1 MDDYQKQQ
9 EELDSSVLP
18 GDDSILN
25 PISSKP
31 ERSKRWIAIL
41 WAIVV
46 IPIISL
52 VILFALISYGKLGH
66 MPSFEELENPETNL
80 ATEIISEDGKI
91 LGTYYREN
99 RTKAEFDELSPNLV
113 NALLA
118 TEDIRFYNHSGV
130 DAWAIGRALSGL
142 LSGGKKGGG
151 STITQQLAKNLFP
164 REDLNFFQLIL
175 RKLREW
181 VIAIKLERQYTKDE
195 IIAMYFNKIDFIN
208 QAMGIRSAS
217 NIYFNTTTDSLRIE
231 EAAMLVGM
239 LKNPWLFNP
248 VRRVDTTLHRRNVVL
263 NQMKK
268 YEFISHEVCDSLKQL
283 PLGISFRN
291 VDHKE
296 GLATYF
302 REMLRTTL
310 YRDKPARNQYWS
322 YEMYREDSIRWESDP
337 LFGWCFKNLK
347 SDGEPYDIYADGLR
361 IYTTINYRMQQYAE
375 EAVVEH
381 IAGKLQG
388 DIYRELRSNRRPP
401 FSNDLTN
408 EEVESIINSE
418 IRQSERRR
426 VLKLRGA
433 TDKEILADFK
443 TPYPMKIFTWGGEK
457 DTLMTPLDSIYHYL
471 HYLNAGF
478 MSMDPHNGHVKAY
491 VAGIDYRYFK
501 YDHVIQAKRQVGS
514 TIKPFLYSI
523 AMREGYSP
531 CYEVPCVPTTFHLYD
546 GKTWTPKNAA
556 KSVMDGKMV
565 SLKWGLA
572 QSNNYIS
579 AWLMKQFSPEPFVE
593 IMQKA
598 GIKSFIDPVPSMIL
612 GTSELTLYEMVG
624 AYSVYANKGV
634 YTQPIFVTHIEDK
647 YGNVVGRFKPAKQDV
662 MSEETAYL
670 MLNLLQGVVNEG
682 SGIRLRFSYKLYN
695 QIGGKTGTT
704 SNQSDGWFMG
714 ITPDLV
720 SGVWVGGKL
729 RSIRFEGLR
738 QGQGANMALPIFG
751 LFMQKVYADSL
762 NLNISKH
769 NFEQPSKKFSFELDC
784 EKLRQQSDNFWDE
797 DLSNDFFN

>member
-1 MDDYQKQQ
+1 MDEHLH
-9 EELDSSVLP
+9 EEQVSTSPTEQSEKKPARFTRWV
-18 GDDSILN
+18 IL
-25 PISSKP
+25 
-31 ERSKRWIAIL
+31 L
-41 WAIVV
+41 WL
-46 IPIISL
+46 L
-52 VILFALISYGKLGH
+52 VILPVAGAVTVFTLISYGKLGY
-66 MPSFEELENPETNL
+66 MPTFDELENPETNL
-80 ATEIISEDGKI
+80 ATEIITEDAKI

-113 NALLA
+113 NALIA
-118 TEDIRFYNHSGV
+118 TEDIRFYNHAGV
-130 DAWAIGRALSGL
+130 DVWAIGRAVGGV

-164 REDLNFFQLIL
+164 REELNFIQLIF

-181 VIAIKLERQYTKDE
+181 VIAVKLEKQYTKEE
-195 IIAMYFNKIDFIN
+195 IIAMYLNKFDFIN

-217 NIYFNTTTDSLRIE
+217 GIYFNTTPDSLRLE
-231 EAAMLVGM
+231 QAAMLVGM

-248 VRRVDTTLHRRNVVL
+248 VRREDTTLHRRNVVL
-263 NQMKK
+263 SQMAK
-268 YEFISHEVCDSLKQL
+268 YEFITPEAYDSLKQL
-283 PLGISFRN
+283 PLGLDFRN

-296 GLATYF
+296 GIATYF

-310 YRDKPARNQYWS
+310 YRDVPERDQYWS
-322 YEMYREDSIRWESDP
+322 YTQYQEDSLRWETDP

-347 SDGEPYDIYADGLR
+347 SDGKPYDLYADGLK
-361 IYTTINYRMQQYAE
+361 IYTTLNYRMQQYAE
-375 EAVVEH
+375 ESVEEH
-381 IAGKLQG
+381 IAGTLQN
-388 DIYRELRSNRRPP
+388 DIYRELRKNRYPP
-401 FSNDLTN
+401 FSNDLTK
-408 EEVESIINSE
+408 EEVDNIIKAE

-433 TDKEILADFK
+433 TEKEIWADFNK
-443 TPYPMKIFTWGGEK
+443 PYPMKVFTWEGEK
-457 DTLMTPLDSIYHYL
+457 DTVLTPLDSIYHYL

-491 VAGIDYRYFK
+491 VAGIDYHYFK
-501 YDHVIQAKRQVGS
+501 YDHVTQAKRQVGS

-556 KSVMDGKMV
+556 KSKMDGKMV
-565 SLKWGLA
+565 TLKWGLA
-572 QSNNYIS
+572 HSNNYIS
-579 AWLMKQFSPEPFVE
+579 AWLMKQFSPKPFVE

-624 AYSVYANKGV
+624 AYSVYANKGI

-647 YGNVVGRFKPAKQDV
+647 YGNVVGEFKPAKQDV

-682 SGIRLRFSYKLYN
+682 SGIRLRFRYQLFN
-695 QIGGKTGTT
+695 EIGGKTGTT

-720 SGVWVGGKL
+720 SGAWVGGKL
-729 RSIRFEGLR
+729 RSIRFEALS

-762 NLNISKH
+762 QLGISKRD
-769 NFEQPSKKFSFELDC
+769 FDRPAKQFSFELDC
-784 EKLRQQSDNFWDE
+784 EKVKQESGDFWQDE
-797 DLSNDFFN
+797 STDDFFN